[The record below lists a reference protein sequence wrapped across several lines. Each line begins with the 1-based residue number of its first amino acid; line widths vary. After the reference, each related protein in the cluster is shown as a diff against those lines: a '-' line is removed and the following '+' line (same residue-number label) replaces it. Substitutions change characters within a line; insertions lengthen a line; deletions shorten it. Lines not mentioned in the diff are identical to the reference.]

1 MAHDETTAATTA
13 ATTEPQPTAPEDLA
27 AAADSLH
34 GMSAANDGAGAS
46 GASTPQAGF
55 EAFEEKML
63 DNNMSELSIQ
73 QFHHLYTSWK
83 NGSRTVIPESTI
95 TPIKEGEITSV
106 AEEHENLD
114 HDFAMEAFRHTAFLK
129 LNGGLGTSM
138 GLEGPKSLLP
148 VRRHKARQM
157 RFIDIIMG
165 QVIASRIRQDVPL
178 PLVFMNS
185 FRTSGDTLKVMK
197 ADQRFR
203 QENVPW
209 EIVQH
214 TEPKIDA
221 ATGAPAQFPENHE
234 LEWCPPGHGDVFSTI
249 WESHLLDSLQ
259 AAGMEYLFISNSDN
273 LGARPSSTLAG
284 AFAKSGAPFMVE
296 VSKKTPSDRKGGQI
310 VRDRKSGQLMLRE
323 ISQVPE
329 SDLSAALN
337 YRHHRYF
344 NTNNIW
350 VRVDA
355 LKELLAQHD
364 GVLDLP
370 IIVNHKTVDPSNK
383 NTEKVIQLETAMGAA
398 ISLFPNATCIEVNR
412 SRFLPVKTTNDLFV
426 MRSDRFHL
434 TDSFEMEDGNYV
446 FPDVKLDPEHFKN
459 IQDFDDRFPYGV
471 PSIAASNSV
480 TVDGDWYFG
489 RDVSFYGDA
498 HLPDYGHPSYVPNG
512 SFVGPQGIEPD
523 EWI

>member
-1 MAHDETTAATTA
+1 MNHSDTGYAVSEEADQQTATAAQSTA
-13 ATTEPQPTAPEDLA
+13 EAPTP
-27 AAADSLH
+27 
-34 GMSAANDGAGAS
+34 AGKDAS
-46 GASTPQAGF
+46 SASTNADNGF
-55 EAFEEKML
+55 AAFETKMRAT
-63 DNNMSELSIQ
+63 NMSPLSIE
-73 QFHHLYTSWK
+73 QFRHLYTSWK

-95 TPIKEGEITSV
+95 TPVKEGEIENV
-106 AEEHENLD
+106 AEVHDSID

-138 GLEGPKSLLP
+138 GLAGPKSLLP

-157 RFIDIIMG
+157 RFLDIIMG
-165 QVIASRIRQDVPL
+165 QVITSRIRQDVPL

-197 ADQRFR
+197 TDQRFR
-203 QENVPW
+203 QDNVPW

-214 TEPKIDA
+214 IEPKIDA
-221 ATGAPAQFPENHE
+221 ATGAPATCSENPE

-249 WESHLLDSLQ
+249 WESGLLDSLES
-259 AAGMEYLFISNSDN
+259 AGMEYLFISNSDN

-284 AFAKSGAPFMVE
+284 AFARSGAPFMVE
-296 VSKKTPSDRKGGQI
+296 VAKKTPSDRKGGQI
-310 VRDRKSGQLMLRE
+310 VRDRETGQLMLRE

-329 SDLSAALN
+329 EDISKALN
-337 YRHHRYF
+337 YRRHRYF

-355 LKELLAQHD
+355 LKELLERND

-370 IIVNHKTVDPSNK
+370 IIINRKTVDPADKTS
-383 NTEKVIQLETAMGAA
+383 EKVIQLETAMGAA
-398 ISLFPNATCIEVNR
+398 ISLFPGATCIEVSR

-446 FPDVKLDPEHFKN
+446 FPDVNLDPDHFKN

-471 PSIAASNSV
+471 PSIAAANSV
-480 TVDGDWYFG
+480 TVEGDWYFG

>member
-1 MAHDETTAATTA
+1 MTQDETTTA
-13 ATTEPQPTAPEDLA
+13 IPQPQRTATEGAQTDE
-27 AAADSLH
+27 
-34 GMSAANDGAGAS
+34 GAGTVHPVAE
-46 GASTPQAGF
+46 AGF

-63 DNNMSELSIQ
+63 DNNMSQLSIQ

-83 NGSRTVIPESTI
+83 NGSRTVIPESTVE
-95 TPIKEGEITSV
+95 PIKEGEIEDV
-106 AEEHENLD
+106 AQAHESMD
-114 HDFAMEAFRHTAFLK
+114 HDYAMEAFRHTAFLK

-138 GLEGPKSLLP
+138 GLAGPKSLLP

-157 RFIDIIMG
+157 RFLDIIMG
-165 QVIASRIRQDVPL
+165 QVISARVRQDVPL

-197 ADQRFR
+197 TDQRFR
-203 QENVPW
+203 QEQVPW

-221 ATGAPAQFPENHE
+221 ITGAPAQFPENPE

-249 WESHLLDSLQ
+249 WESHLLDSLES
-259 AAGMEYLFISNSDN
+259 AGMHYLFISNSDN

-284 AFAKSGAPFMVE
+284 AFARSGAPFMVE
-296 VSKKTPSDRKGGQI
+296 VSKKTLSDRKGGQI
-310 VRDRKSGQLMLRE
+310 VRDRATGRLMLRE
-323 ISQVPE
+323 ISQVPKE
-329 SDLSAALN
+329 DLGKALN
-337 YRHHRYF
+337 YRRHRYF

-355 LKELLAQHD
+355 LKELLALHD

-370 IIVNHKTVDPSNK
+370 IIVNHKTVDPSD
-383 NTEKVIQLETAMGAA
+383 ESSESVIQLETAMGAA
-398 ISLFPNATCIEVNR
+398 ISLFPDATCIEVNR

-446 FPDVKLDPEHFKN
+446 FPDVNLDPNHFKN
-459 IQDFDDRFPYGV
+459 IQDFDERFPYGV
-471 PSIAASNSV
+471 PSIAAANSV
-480 TVDGDWYFG
+480 TVEGDWYFG